1 MKKKP
6 LLIISLIFTV
16 LSLLYLI
23 SSHLGYIRDYDVK
36 TKSPDHYMQSYKNLP
51 KFSNDR
57 TVAVYNH
64 KKTDNIVPFLNSLLD
79 QTVKLDE
86 IIVVIPYAEIKE
98 IPEDIKKY
106 ISIHGYTKTFGDEFS
121 ENPSTALIYAV
132 LTETNNN
139 TNIIL
144 VDVNKIY
151 NQDFIQTVL
160 EKSQENPDKIVKGK
174 NSILVKPKY
183 FNNKIRDFKGSC
195 EDCIK
200 KFCKNEEC
208 NVD

>member
-1 MKKKP
+1 M
-6 LLIISLIFTV
+6 
-16 LSLLYLI
+16 YLI

-36 TKSPDHYMQSYKNLP
+36 TKSPDHYIQSYKNLP

-64 KKTDNIVPFLNSLLD
+64 KKTDNLVPFLNSLLD

-86 IIVVIPYAEIKE
+86 IIVVIPYTEIKD

-106 ISIHGYTKTFGDEFS
+106 ISIHGHTKTFDNELS
-121 ENPSTALIYAV
+121 DKPSMNPSTALIYTV
-132 LTETNNN
+132 LTETNSN

-144 VDVNKIY
+144 VDVDKVY
-151 NQDFIQTVL
+151 SQDFIQTVL

-174 NSILVKPKY
+174 NAILVKPKY

-200 KFCKNEEC
+200 KCCDNEEC